1 MINLLPIEEKK
12 RTRRDYIFRLLT
24 VALGAVSVSTLIGI
38 VTLFPSYFI
47 ADFLKRTAIEKA
59 EISRK
64 TNGEDNQENI
74 IKILKETQQ
83 KLEILS
89 SEREQASLRTVFDTA
104 INYKPSTIILTGLV
118 YQKESEDKATF
129 TISGVADSRED
140 LLVFSVNLERDV
152 LFDDVELPVSNLAK
166 DKDIKFTLTIVGMF

>member
-1 MINLLPIEEKK
+1 M
-12 RTRRDYIFRLLT
+12 
-24 VALGAVSVSTLIGI
+24 
-38 VTLFPSYFI
+38 
-47 ADFLKRTAIEKA
+47 
-59 EISRK
+59 
-64 TNGEDNQENI
+64 
-74 IKILKETQQ
+74 KETQQ